1 MQNKSKASLS
11 SQPTTPQVTPVECK
25 NLKETR
31 SLGKQVPYV
40 KICTGLDTGRV
51 WSTCP
56 QVEFRDMRFAGL
68 GVCAAKVGFDANL
81 ALSHARL
88 RVCCLCLWT
97 PLSGVSVIL

>member
-1 MQNKSKASLS
+1 M
-11 SQPTTPQVTPVECK
+11 TPVECK

-31 SLGKQVPYV
+31 TLGKQVPYV

-81 ALSHARL
+81 ELS
-88 RVCCLCLWT
+88 
-97 PLSGVSVIL
+97 LSVTLACVSVVCVYGRL